1 MSKLLIALLLL
12 FSIQLFSQ
20 KITKN
25 EYKPQYST
33 ILISN
38 NGEKMLTQ
46 CSRSVPNNIES
57 YFDLTKED
65 TALLENNLRKI
76 LSVKST
82 GCCLKG
88 WNIERLE
95 DYAYQ
100 YIGVIIKNRRY
111 IYINAFLVN
120 MTYGQDSFETLY
132 KEWRTKPIIMCDGS
146 DGFWGALFN
155 LENKSFSQLSVNGGG

>member
-1 MSKLLIALLLL
+1 MLLLL

-20 KITKN
+20 KTTKY

-33 ILISN
+33 ILTSS
-38 NGEKMLTQ
+38 NGEKMIKQ
-46 CSRSVPNNIES
+46 CSRSVPNNIKA
-57 YFDLTKED
+57 YFDLTKD
-65 TALLENNLRKI
+65 DVVILENNFRKI

-82 GCCLKG
+82 ECCLKG

-120 MTYGQDSFETLY
+120 MSYGQDSFETWY
-132 KEWRTKPIIMCDGS
+132 KEWKTKLVIMCDGG
-146 DGFWGALFN
+146 DGFWGVLFD
-155 LENKSFSQLSVNGGG
+155 LENQSFSQLSVNGVA